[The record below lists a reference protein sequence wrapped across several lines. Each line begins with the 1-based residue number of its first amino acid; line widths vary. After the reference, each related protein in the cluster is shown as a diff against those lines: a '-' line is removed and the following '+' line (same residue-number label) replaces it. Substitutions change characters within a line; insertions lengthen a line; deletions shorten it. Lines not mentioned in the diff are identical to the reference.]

1 MTVPD
6 EEATANYVPAAAVIR
21 RWRALSGIIGR
32 KGRAG
37 GHRKLNVKSLGL
49 TREVRSRLRG
59 LNTGEDRGIPGVEVK
74 FVDIRRNTRG
84 EGDGLDR
91 Y

>member
-1 MTVPD
+1 M
-6 EEATANYVPAAAVIR
+6 PAAAVIQR
-21 RWRALSGIIGR
+21 VQALFGITGR

-37 GHRKLNVKSLGL
+37 GRRKLHVKSLGL
-49 TREVRSRLRG
+49 TQDVRARLRG

-74 FVDIRRNTRG
+74 FVEIRRNTRG
-84 EGDGLDR
+84 EGDDLDR

>member
-1 MTVPD
+1 MF
-6 EEATANYVPAAAVIR
+6 
-21 RWRALSGIIGR
+21 GITGR

-37 GHRKLNVKSLGL
+37 GHRKLNVKSPGL
-49 TREVRSRLRG
+49 TWDVRSRLQDS
-59 LNTGEDRGIPGVEVK
+59 NTGEGRGIPGVEVK
-74 FVDIRRNTRG
+74 FVEIRRNTRG

>member
-1 MTVPD
+1 MTVTPK
-6 EEATANYVPAAAVIR
+6 EAPANFVPAAAVIR
-21 RWRALSGIIGR
+21 RGRALFGITGR

-37 GHRKLNVKSLGL
+37 GRRKLNVKSPSL
-49 TREVRSRLRG
+49 TWDVRSRLRDS
-59 LNTGEDRGIPGVEVK
+59 NTGEGRGIPGVEVK

-84 EGDGLDR
+84 EGDDLDR

>member
-1 MTVPD
+1 MF
-6 EEATANYVPAAAVIR
+6 
-21 RWRALSGIIGR
+21 GITGR

-37 GHRKLNVKSLGL
+37 GRRKLNVKSLSL
-49 TREVRSRLRG
+49 TQDVRLRLRG
-59 LNTGEDRGIPGVEVK
+59 LNTGEGRGIPGVEVK

-84 EGDGLDR
+84 EGDDLDR

>member
-1 MTVPD
+1 M
-6 EEATANYVPAAAVIR
+6 
-21 RWRALSGIIGR
+21 
-32 KGRAG
+32 
-37 GHRKLNVKSLGL
+37 NVKSLGL
-49 TREVRSRLRG
+49 TWEVRSRLRG

>member
-1 MTVPD
+1 MF
-6 EEATANYVPAAAVIR
+6 
-21 RWRALSGIIGR
+21 GITGR

-37 GHRKLNVKSLGL
+37 GRRKLNVKSLGL

>member
-1 MTVPD
+1 M
-6 EEATANYVPAAAVIR
+6 PAAAVIQR
-21 RWRALSGIIGR
+21 VLALFGITGR

-49 TREVRSRLRG
+49 TQDVRSRLRDS
-59 LNTGEDRGIPGVEVK
+59 NTGEDRGIPGVEVK
-74 FVDIRRNTRG
+74 FVEIRRNTRG
-84 EGDGLDR
+84 EGDDLDR